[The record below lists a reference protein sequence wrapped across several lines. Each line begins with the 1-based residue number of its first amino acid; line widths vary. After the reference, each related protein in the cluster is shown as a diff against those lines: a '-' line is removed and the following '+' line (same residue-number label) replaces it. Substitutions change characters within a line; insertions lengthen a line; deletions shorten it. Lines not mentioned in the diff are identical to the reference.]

1 MKYRP
6 ISSLRDFN
14 AIQYE
19 ERPRRQ
25 HSPLK
30 WALIAMPVIALAV
43 LSLPAND
50 ANALRSQDKVLLQ
63 QIQTGNAELP
73 LPEIKLTNT
82 AASSNPQKA
91 AIVTA
96 KAIEPAANKPAVVEQ
111 IVTNNPT
118 DSQQTW
124 STVTVAKG
132 DSLAKIFARK
142 KIPANH
148 LHKIM
153 RTGPVTKKLANIK
166 PGQTLN
172 ILSDE
177 ETGLIELIYAID
189 SLNTIKITRKDEQF
203 SSQLVVEI
211 PDKHT
216 VTHNAIINDS
226 LFLAAQSVDLPEK
239 ITMELANIF
248 GWDIDFALDI
258 RKNDAF
264 TVAYEELFVNG
275 KKIGV
280 GNILAAEFVSRGKS
294 HHAIR
299 FADPK
304 GNVDYYNTKGQ
315 SLRKAFIRTPVDFS
329 RISSGFSTGRKHP
342 VLNRIRAHKG
352 VDYAARSGTPIRAT
366 GRGKIVFR
374 GKKGGYGNTLVI
386 KHGSAYSTLYAH
398 LSKFKKGLRSGA
410 RVKQGQIIG
419 YVGKTGL
426 ATGPH
431 LHYEFRV
438 NGVHRNPLT
447 VKLPSAKPLPG
458 KYKKSFEEV
467 AATSLALLQSTKDN
481 TLALQEQ

>member
-19 ERPRRQ
+19 DRPRRQ
-25 HSPLK
+25 NSPLK
-30 WALIAMPVIALAV
+30 WVLIAMPVITLAV

-50 ANALRSQDKVLLQ
+50 ANALRSQDNVQPQQTKVSS
-63 QIQTGNAELP
+63 AALP
-73 LPEIKLTNT
+73 LPEIRLNNT
-82 AASSNPQKA
+82 AADNHQKA

-96 KAIEPAANKPAVVEQ
+96 KAIEPAANKLADVKKTVADNIPTAPAQ
-111 IVTNNPT
+111 N
-118 DSQQTW
+118 W

-142 KIPANH
+142 KIPASQ

-153 RTGPVTKKLANIK
+153 RTGPITKKLTNIK

-177 ETGLIELIYAID
+177 KSGLIELVYAID
-189 SLNTIKITRKDEQF
+189 PLNTIKITRKDEHF
-203 SSQLVVEI
+203 ASQLVVEI
-211 PDKHT
+211 PEKKT
-216 VTHNAIINDS
+216 VTRSATINDS

-264 TVAYEELFVNG
+264 NVAYEELYVNG

-280 GNILAAEFVSRGKS
+280 GNILAAEFISRGKS

-315 SLRKAFIRTPVDFS
+315 SLRKAFIRTPVEFS
-329 RISSGFSTGRKHP
+329 RISSGFSTGFGLLCCSSQHFLLDQQKRCFQRC
-342 VLNRIRAHKG
+342 LR
-352 VDYAARSGTPIRAT
+352 GTVCQR
-366 GRGKIVFR
+366 
-374 GKKGGYGNTLVI
+374 
-386 KHGSAYSTLYAH
+386 
-398 LSKFKKGLRSGA
+398 
-410 RVKQGQIIG
+410 
-419 YVGKTGL
+419 
-426 ATGPH
+426 
-431 LHYEFRV
+431 
-438 NGVHRNPLT
+438 
-447 VKLPSAKPLPG
+447 
-458 KYKKSFEEV
+458 
-467 AATSLALLQSTKDN
+467 
-481 TLALQEQ
+481 